1 GYLKL
6 TVERPL
12 RLNFKISADRI
23 ALLDDQSAFASLAK
37 SKKVKDTAEIS
48 KEEQAGRLQ
57 QDAIKEVL
65 TEKISDQVWKNRD
78 AFLKVLDPI
87 LKG

>member
-1 GYLKL
+1 KIFNNQDFGYLKL

-65 TEKISDQVWKNRD
+65 TEKISDQVW
-78 AFLKVLDPI
+78 
-87 LKG
+87 